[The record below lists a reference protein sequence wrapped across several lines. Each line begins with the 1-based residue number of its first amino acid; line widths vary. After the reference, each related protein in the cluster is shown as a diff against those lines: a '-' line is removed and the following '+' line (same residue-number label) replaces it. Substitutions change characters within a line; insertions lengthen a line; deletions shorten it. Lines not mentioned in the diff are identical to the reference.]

1 MRTQSNRRH
10 VVRGSFVAAALLAAG
25 VSAAQAQTGGGVL
38 DPAAPPEWKA
48 SAEAESRAALGNIQ
62 PTKTFRNADLASGG
76 VGLRNRRGGGIEIGG
91 ARGPVKAAFLYWAVL
106 TDGAPPNAVKSM
118 RIQRIFP
125 GPPSTVRT
133 VNGASVG
140 QGPEPC
146 WNSFNGATRITVFRG
161 AVPTSVVTGNGSY
174 VVTVSENG
182 SGSGAGADPFA
193 TSPLPALEGA
203 SLVVVGRGNGRVALY
218 DRQLAGKTFTTD
230 DGQTYSLILPVNVSR
245 ASAVEFHSI
254 GADGQNGAGNGVVAK
269 TANEVTTMNGVPIG
283 GSGSSLNDGHWNG
296 SGAGPLPQLWDNIAQ
311 DVTGPAKRGNGTR
324 LNLKIQAKNGNDCI
338 SPVAN
343 AVAIFGLGG

>member
-1 MRTQSNRRH
+1 MRAQSNRRH
-10 VVRGSFVAAALLAAG
+10 AVRGSFVAAALLAAG
-25 VSAAQAQTGGGVL
+25 VSAAQAQTGGGVV

-48 SAEAESRAALGNIQ
+48 SAEAGSRAALGNIQ

-91 ARGPVKAAFLYWAVL
+91 ARKPVKAAFLYWAVL
-106 TDGAPPNAVKSM
+106 TDGAPPNAVKSI
-118 RIQRIFP
+118 RIQRVFP
-125 GPPSTVRT
+125 GPPSAVRT
-133 VNGASVG
+133 VNGTAVG

-161 AVPTSVVTGNGSY
+161 AVPLNVANGNGSY
-174 VVTVSENG
+174 VVTVSENA
-182 SGSGAGADPFA
+182 SGTGAGTDPFQA
-193 TSPLPALEGA
+193 SPLPALEGA
-203 SLVVVGRGNGRVALY
+203 SLLVVGRGNGRVALY
-218 DRQLAGKTFTTD
+218 DRKLAGKTFTTD
-230 DGQTYSLILPVNVSR
+230 DGQTYSLILPFNVSR

-254 GADGQNGAGNGVVAK
+254 GADGQNGAGQGAVAN
-269 TANEVTTMNGVPIG
+269 TAGEITTMNGVAIG
-283 GSGSSLNDGHWNG
+283 GSGSPLNEGHWNG
-296 SGAGPLPQLWDNIAQ
+296 SGAGPLPQLWDNVAQ

-324 LNLKIQAKNGNDCI
+324 LNIRIRANNGNDCI